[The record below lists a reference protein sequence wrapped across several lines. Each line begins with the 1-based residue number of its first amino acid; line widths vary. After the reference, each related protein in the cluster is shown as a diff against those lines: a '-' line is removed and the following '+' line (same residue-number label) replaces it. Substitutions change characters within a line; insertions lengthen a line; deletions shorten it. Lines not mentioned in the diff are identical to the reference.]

1 VPGSRG
7 VDTFLIGT
15 ELRGLTTARSAPGV
29 YPFVNA
35 LVQLAADVKSI
46 LGPGTKVVY
55 GADWS
60 EYFGHQPADGSKDVY
75 FHLDQLWSSSSIDA
89 VGIDLYWP
97 LSDWRDGAINLDQQA
112 GAPNIYDQGYL
123 SGNVFA
129 GEGYDWYYASATDR
143 AAQRRTP
150 ITDVA
155 GKPWVFRYKDIRNW
169 WANPHFNRPG
179 GVESATPTAWVPQG
193 KPIWFT
199 EVGCPAIDKGA
210 NQPNAFVDP
219 KSSESAFPY
228 FSTGDRDDV
237 MQRAYLEAILG
248 VFANGVGKPA
258 NPTSSVYNGPMVD
271 PARMSVYTWDARPY
285 PAFPYLTTVWAD
297 GGNWQLGHWITGRIA
312 AQPLDATIAAILSD
326 YGFSASS
333 SVGLVGLVDGFV
345 IDGVMSA
352 RSAIQPLELAYFFD
366 TYESG
371 SQIIFS
377 QRGRKAAVVA
387 LAPGDLV
394 EEKPGADPYQLVRTQ
409 DTELPQVARVGFVDA
424 DQHYLNSAA
433 ESRRLAGRS
442 ARVASANLPLIT
454 TATTAQAIA
463 DTMLQDAWASRT
475 HASFRLPQRLLALEP
490 SDIVDLALPN
500 HNMELRIT
508 SLTDGLGRATQAMS
522 IQRSVYDTVA
532 APPRPQVVV
541 GQAAFGAPAAV
552 FMDLPLLRGDEV
564 PTAPRFAATQSPWP
578 GGVAVYRATDGIDF
592 VLNTS
597 ATSQATMGV
606 TTAPLAAGP
615 VSRWDKANTLT
626 VKLFSGQLGTQSQ
639 IAVLAGANVAALQ
652 TAPGV
657 FEVLQFVNATLVAPQ
672 TYQLGPLLR
681 GQAGTEQAMAASLPV
696 GATFVLIDG
705 SVTFVD
711 ETAGQLN
718 LPQPWR
724 YGPAN
729 RPIGNQAYQTQT
741 LTFTGIGTRPLS
753 PVQIS
758 GTRSNC
764 DLTINWI
771 RRTRIGGDSWDQI
784 EVPLAE
790 ASEAY
795 QVDILSP
802 SGSVLRTLNVTS
814 PSAVYPAGLQT
825 ADFGAPQSAI
835 GVNVYQISQ
844 SFGRGTPRAATV

>member
-1 VPGSRG
+1 
-7 VDTFLIGT
+7 
-15 ELRGLTTARSAPGV
+15 
-29 YPFVNA
+29 
-35 LVQLAADVKSI
+35 
-46 LGPGTKVVY
+46 
-55 GADWS
+55 
-60 EYFGHQPADGSKDVY
+60 
-75 FHLDQLWSSSSIDA
+75 
-89 VGIDLYWP
+89 
-97 LSDWRDGAINLDQQA
+97 
-112 GAPNIYDQGYL
+112 
-123 SGNVFA
+123 
-129 GEGYDWYYASATDR
+129 
-143 AAQRRTP
+143 
-150 ITDVA
+150 
-155 GKPWVFRYKDIRNW
+155 
-169 WANPHFNRPG
+169 
-179 GVESATPTAWVPQG
+179 
-193 KPIWFT
+193 
-199 EVGCPAIDKGA
+199 
-210 NQPNAFVDP
+210 
-219 KSSESAFPY
+219 
-228 FSTGDRDDV
+228 
-237 MQRAYLEAILG
+237 
-248 VFANGVGKPA
+248 
-258 NPTSSVYNGPMVD
+258 
-271 PARMSVYTWDARPY
+271 
-285 PAFPYLTTVWAD
+285 
-297 GGNWQLGHWITGRIA
+297 
-312 AQPLDATIAAILSD
+312 
-326 YGFSASS
+326 
-333 SVGLVGLVDGFV
+333 VGLVDGFV

-371 SQIIFS
+371 AQIIFS
-377 QRGRKAAVVA
+377 QRGSKAAVVA

-825 ADFGAPQSAI
+825 ADFGAPQRAI